1 MDFQNMSLAQLFA
14 AADEI
19 GNKYVSQEDREK
31 FAAEMAEHAK
41 EIATLAGEKAIEVGK
56 LTWVALSSE
65 KAQHVYRSIL
75 LAIVLTMAVIGI
87 GLAKAAQHYW
97 AEWVKPCGSILIAYT
112 TDQAKK
118 RVQIARAILQEWRRV
133 ATQRIAFEWQTLI
146 ELVVTGW
153 QGV

>member
-1 MDFQNMSLAQLFA
+1 MDFQSMSLGELFA

-19 GNKYVSQEDREK
+19 GNKYVSKEDREK

-41 EIATLAGEKAIEVGK
+41 EIASITGEKAIELGK
-56 LTWVALSSE
+56 LTWAALTSE
-65 KAQHVYRSIL
+65 KAQHIYKSVL

-97 AEWVKPCGSILIAYT
+97 AEFKPVGAIVIAYT
-112 TDQAKK
+112 TDQDKK

>member
-1 MDFQNMSLAQLFA
+1 MDFQNMSLGELFA

-19 GNKYVSQEDREK
+19 GNKYVSKEDREK
-31 FAAEMAEHAK
+31 FAAEMADNAK
-41 EIATLAGEKAIEVGK
+41 EIAALTKEKAIGLGK
-56 LTWVALSSE
+56 LTWAALTSE
-65 KAQHVYRSIL
+65 KAQHVYRSVL

-97 AEWVKPCGSILIAYT
+97 AEFKPVGSIVIAYT

-118 RVQIARAILQEWRRV
+118 RARVARAVLQEWRRV
-133 ATQRIAFEWQTLI
+133 TTQRIAFEWQTLI

-153 QGV
+153 QGA